1 MRWVNS
7 DQSWG
12 LVAQLFHWVI
22 AVLIIWAFYIG
33 WNMTDLEISPE
44 MFATY
49 NFHKSL
55 GLTILA
61 LALLRLG
68 WRLANG
74 SPRLPDGMSGVERK
88 LAHLTHWGLYGILL
102 VMPLSGWLLTSAAG
116 VPVNYFGLG
125 TVPMLLGSDE
135 PLSETLG
142 AVHDILSKLLLVLFA
157 LHVLGALKHHFIS
170 KDNTLRRMILPAR

>member
-102 VMPLSGWLLTSAAG
+102 
-116 VPVNYFGLG
+116 
-125 TVPMLLGSDE
+125 
-135 PLSETLG
+135 
-142 AVHDILSKLLLVLFA
+142 
-157 LHVLGALKHHFIS
+157 
-170 KDNTLRRMILPAR
+170 